1 VPKKLTAA
9 VTQGA
14 VLAAGKNRHTIYDTE
29 VRGLG
34 LRLSAGSKTW
44 IYKYRP
50 LGGGRATH
58 QRMIRL
64 GTFPALTPA
73 EARLA
78 AKAYAGA
85 IARGNDPLVEI
96 RAARLKDAEG
106 NERTLKVLLADG
118 GPYERHLKRRRIV
131 NARTAMSSLRRAF
144 AALRQRDVRSLTRQ
158 DFARELNKILDAGKT
173 GAYGDAKK
181 FGRSFLEWALNEG
194 IVSGNVLAGMRSAK
208 RTRAE
213 LIASHRRKAR
223 ALDDDE
229 IRRIWAATEYRGAF
243 GRVIRLLLL
252 TGARRSEIAK
262 LTPNRLLS
270 DRIVMEMVDTKQ
282 GRRHMVPRTPLMDT
296 VIASQPATARKF
308 LFPSEVTGRPILGWT
323 KLVTGLQRESGVT
336 FRLHDLRRTTRTL
349 MSRLGIDDAVA
360 EASIGHKRKGLDAL
374 YNFDGMWDRRVAS
387 FAAVSAHVENLTRVK
402 PTRAVAVA
410 EKIVD

>member
-1 VPKKLTAA
+1 MPKKLTVA
-9 VTQGA
+9 VAQGA
-14 VLAAGKNRHTIYDTE
+14 VLPAGKNRRTIYDTE
-29 VRGLG
+29 VRNFG

-44 IYKYRP
+44 IYRYRP
-50 LGGGRATH
+50 LAGGRATH
-58 QRMIRL
+58 QRTIRL
-64 GTFPALTPA
+64 GTFPALMPA

-78 AKAYAGA
+78 AKAYAGE

-106 NERTLKVLLADG
+106 YERTLKVLLADG
-118 GPYERHLKRRRIV
+118 GPYERNLKRRRIV

-144 AALRQRDVRSLTRQ
+144 AALWQRDVRTLTRQ
-158 DFARELNKILDAGKT
+158 DFARALNKILDAGKA
-173 GAYGDAKK
+173 GAYDDAKK

-223 ALDDDE
+223 ALDHDE
-229 IRRIWAATEYRGAF
+229 IRRIWAATEDRGAF

-262 LTPNRLLS
+262 LTRNRLLS

-282 GRRHMVPRTPLMDT
+282 GRRLLVPRTLLVDA
-296 VIASQPATARKF
+296 VIASQTVTAGKF
-308 LFPSEVTGRPILGWT
+308 VFPSGGHRP
-323 KLVTGLQRESGVT
+323 
-336 FRLHDLRRTTRTL
+336 
-349 MSRLGIDDAVA
+349 ANP
-360 EASIGHKRKGLDAL
+360 GLDQAS
-374 YNFDGMWDRRVAS
+374 RRP
-387 FAAVSAHVENLTRVK
+387 AARQRCYLP
-402 PTRAVAVA
+402 PT
-410 EKIVD
+410 